1 MNKILIKNGFII
13 DGNGNAYENTNI
25 LIQDERITQVTNED
39 LEDINCSV
47 IDATGLTVLPGF
59 INAHV
64 HSGYKFINND
74 FLKGFQMEYLEKCI
88 QEGVTTIRDE
98 GMFTDDSVISMLEE
112 KTRLDSTNKY
122 PRIVTTGKFF
132 SAPGGYGGQ
141 APIAVASVED
151 VQFEIDTILKLG
163 VDQIK
168 TVLEDGLDPST
179 YGLPKLS
186 DELLEQICI
195 SAHNSGTK
203 VSAHVTQSHNL
214 ERLVKAGIDDAGHMV
229 YDHLSDALIEDM
241 IRKNIFIVPTITVSK
256 MIQDKYGAPVFEST
270 KNNVYRFVKAGGSIA
285 IGDDFIEEDLPWYRL
300 GMPRLEL
307 ELLKE
312 AGLSNMD
319 IIVAATKNGAIV
331 CGLEK
336 EIGTIE
342 TGKRADLLIV
352 DGNPINNLEA
362 LNNVKMVLKDGNII
376 V

>member
-1 MNKILIKNGFII
+1 MTGVQTCALPIFLLGRLF
-13 DGNGNAYENTNI
+13 GRPLA
-25 LIQDERITQVTNED
+25 ERIAGKPAVE
-39 LEDINCSV
+39 
-47 IDATGLTVLPGF
+47 
-59 INAHV
+59 
-64 HSGYKFINND
+64 K
-74 FLKGFQMEYLEKCI
+74 YL
-88 QEGVTTIRDE
+88 
-98 GMFTDDSVISMLEE
+98 
-112 KTRLDSTNKY
+112 
-122 PRIVTTGKFF
+122 
-132 SAPGGYGGQ
+132 
-141 APIAVASVED
+141 
-151 VQFEIDTILKLG
+151 
-163 VDQIK
+163 K
-168 TVLEDGLDPST
+168 TVTLRQRVMLILMFLFP
-179 YGLPKLS
+179 
-186 DELLEQICI
+186 CI